1 MEKEKKLSYRKI
13 DMEGFLK
20 IHVFN
25 QFKINVAYLYKIWT
39 WQAYME
45 EFKKSTLIPS
55 CKINYSGHFW
65 YVSF

>member
-25 QFKINVAYLYKIWT
+25 QFKINVAYLYKI
-39 WQAYME
+39 
-45 EFKKSTLIPS
+45 
-55 CKINYSGHFW
+55 
-65 YVSF
+65 